1 MEIAIGDEPGALD
14 EPVGKR
20 GLAVVYVG
28 DDAKIAEFLG
38 FQENESIAKSGVF
51 INDPQAAQPKLPCPA
66 GRPQAQTASVR
77 CLPVLTYRSINR
89 SLSAVNGGKPRV
101 LVVDDQQ
108 ALRTL
113 LSRLLEREG
122 FDPIQAED
130 GEQAVELFKSQ
141 SPLVVVSD
149 IMMPKKDGLALLTE
163 IKRIDRNAT
172 VILMTGQGNEDVL
185 LRALRGG
192 ASNFFKK
199 PFNVRELVDEI
210 RKVVEFRLEAARSSL
225 FSPLLVEESKTFVIP
240 VADSPY
246 FPIINQITL
255 QLPCLLPEE
264 DILNLK
270 IGIEEMITNA
280 LEHGNLG
287 ISFEEKNKAIQE
299 GRLQELIADR
309 SRESDSLGRKVYIN
323 SHLSPAFFEITIR
336 DEGNG
341 FDWHQLPAVAPE
353 NLLAYNGR
361 GIFLTKIYFDAVSY
375 NESGNEVTL
384 RKNKPQAPA

>member
-1 MEIAIGDEPGALD
+1 M
-14 EPVGKR
+14 
-20 GLAVVYVG
+20 
-28 DDAKIAEFLG
+28 
-38 FQENESIAKSGVF
+38 SIPKSSGF
-51 INDPQAAQPKLPCPA
+51 INDAVPAGPWAFAAQWPA
-66 GRPQAQTASVR
+66 
-77 CLPVLTYRSINR
+77 LTMLSINR

-122 FDPIQAED
+122 FDPLQAED
-130 GEQAVELFKSQ
+130 GEQAVELFKSE

-149 IMMPKKDGLALLTE
+149 IMMPKKDGLALLME
-163 IKRIDRNAT
+163 IKRLDRNAA

-199 PFNVRELVDEI
+199 PFNVRELVEEI
-210 RKVVEFRLEAARSSL
+210 RKVVDFRLEAARSSL
-225 FSPLLVEESKTFVIP
+225 FSPLLNEETKSFIIP
-240 VADSPY
+240 KADSPY

-287 ISFEEKNKAIQE
+287 ISFDEKNRAIQE
-299 GRLQELIADR
+299 GHLAELIADR
-309 SRESDSLGRKVYIN
+309 ARESDAHGRKVYI
-323 SHLSPAFFEITIR
+323 SSRLSTQIFEITIR
-336 DEGNG
+336 DEGRG
-341 FDWHQLPAVAPE
+341 FDWRQLPAVAPE
-353 NLLAYNGR
+353 NLLAFNGR
-361 GIFLTKIYFDAVSY
+361 GIFITKIYFDEVSY
-375 NESGNEVTL
+375 NENGNEVTL
-384 RKNKPQAPA
+384 RKRRPQSSDAIR

>member
-1 MEIAIGDEPGALD
+1 
-14 EPVGKR
+14 V
-20 GLAVVYVG
+20 
-28 DDAKIAEFLG
+28 
-38 FQENESIAKSGVF
+38 
-51 INDPQAAQPKLPCPA
+51 
-66 GRPQAQTASVR
+66 T
-77 CLPVLTYRSINR
+77 
-89 SLSAVNGGKPRV
+89 GGKPRV

-122 FDPIQAED
+122 FDPLQAED
-130 GEQAVELFKSQ
+130 GEQAVEIFKSE

-149 IMMPKKDGLALLTE
+149 IMMPRKDGLALLNE
-163 IKRIDRNAT
+163 IKLIDRNAT

-210 RKVVEFRLEAARSSL
+210 RKVVEFRIEAARSSL
-225 FSPLLVEESKTFVIP
+225 FSPLLVEEAKTFSIP
-240 VADSPY
+240 KADSPY

-280 LEHGNLG
+280 VEHGNLG
-287 ISFEEKNKAIQE
+287 ISFDEKNRAIQE
-299 GRLQELIADR
+299 GRLAELIAERARDSDAQGR
-309 SRESDSLGRKVYIN
+309 TVRITSRLTAES
-323 SHLSPAFFEITIR
+323 FTISIK
-336 DEGNG
+336 DQGKG
-341 FDWHQLPAVAPE
+341 FDWRQLPTVSPE
-353 NLLAYNGR
+353 NLLAFNGR

-384 RKNKPQAPA
+384 TKNRPGPRADAPR